1 MMNQEKIGKFIAT
14 LRREEKKMTQEQ
26 LAEKLGVSNRSI
38 SRWENGKTMPDL
50 AMLPIISEELGVSI
64 SELLNGE
71 RSVPEND
78 SKENVSMLIELSDQ
92 EKKRKAKHL
101 NTYFMLGLICVVI
114 VILEGQFQI
123 LSFIEDFRARE
134 FCLGLLTGL
143 GLTFEIA
150 GFYYNSKERKYTER
164 EIAVLSS
171 RDDQVQMR
179 TAGEMLQ
186 YAKKR
191 QKADLKQYEK
201 AFQAIEERLLPEE
214 FVKFSMVA
222 DTFGVNEQWED
233 SWKPWHVGIAV
244 TDSRLMVCG
253 EAIHG
258 RFMTF
263 YDVESFR
270 LEGISKAELVNQKMI
285 IDHAEGKITIE
296 GKKLDAVIGRMKEI
310 LINREL

>member
-14 LRREEKKMTQEQ
+14 LRREEKRMTQEQ

-134 FCLGLLTGL
+134 FCLGLLAGL

-258 RFMTF
+258 RFMTS

-285 IDHAEGKITIE
+285 INHAEGKITIE
-296 GKKLDAVIGRMKEI
+296 GKNLDAVIGRMKEI
-310 LINREL
+310 LKNRES